1 MDFFYPQVAVQLG
14 GYTLRKG
21 VAVTVCS
28 DAASDSDW
36 ATVRFSSALGE
47 AVTLKKLDAARVYLG
62 YSGSFSK
69 VFDGLLTTDFSAST
83 GSIKELRLRDA
94 AIRLAGTPINQAFV
108 NATPQEVVRTC
119 CRLAGIT
126 EVVTTDTAYPA
137 KTYPVVGIT
146 ALQAIKGINHHWGIA
161 ATGYMQDGGYRWNSP
176 PEQTEMLLF
185 EYGKNIV
192 SITKEGD
199 LWALT
204 TVSVPTVKHSVKI
217 ALSHPQ
223 LSGTF
228 TVQKVI
234 FSSIDKGFI
243 RTKIYFKGGAST

>member
-1 MDFFYPQVAVQLG
+1 MDLFYPQIAVRLG
-14 GYTLRKG
+14 GYTFKKG
-21 VAVTVCS
+21 IAVTVCS

-36 ATVRFSSALGE
+36 ATVRFTSALGS

-62 YSGSFSK
+62 YDGSFTK
-69 VFDGLLTTDFSAST
+69 VFDGLLTTGFSAST

-94 AIRLAGTPINQAFV
+94 AIRLAGTPVNHAFV

-126 EVVTTDTAYPA
+126 EVVTADTAYPA
-137 KTYPVVGIT
+137 KTYPVFGIT

-161 ATGYMQDGGYRWNSP
+161 ATGYMQDGAYRWNSP
-176 PEQTEMLLF
+176 PDQTEMMLF

-192 SITKEGD
+192 SLTKEGG

-204 TVSVPTVKHSVKI
+204 TVSVPTVRHSVKI
-217 ALSHPQ
+217 ALAHPQ

-234 FSSIDKGFI
+234 FTSEDRGFI
-243 RTKIYFKGGAST
+243 RTKIYFKGASA